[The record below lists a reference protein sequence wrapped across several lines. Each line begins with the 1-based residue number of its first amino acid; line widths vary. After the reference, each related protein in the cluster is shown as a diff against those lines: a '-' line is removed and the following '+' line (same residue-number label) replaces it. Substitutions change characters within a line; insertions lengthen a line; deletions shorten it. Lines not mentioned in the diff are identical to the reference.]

1 MDVAGGAVLLKENS
15 TLAVDVLGEGAV
27 GIEADDQ
34 DRQQQTDQGCSQAP
48 GDSMN
53 PGLNIQPS
61 ISCSSV
67 QFAPGVS

>member
-1 MDVAGGAVLLKENS
+1 MDVAGGAVLLKQNS
-15 TLAVDVLGEGAV
+15 TPAVDVSGTGAV

-53 PGLNIQPS
+53 PGLSIQPS

-67 QFAPGVS
+67 QFAPGVI